1 MRTRLHTQAHTQPS
15 NRGSY
20 GLLHVPDD
28 VCRLGVSRP
37 YAGHMAEHLGDRLA
51 RLRRLSD
58 LTQEGLAERSGVSVD
73 VIRKLE
79 QRRKH
84 SARLP
89 TLHDLSRGLGVEL
102 TALLGDPPGAP
113 STGDADPP
121 QLVAVRRAIMPP
133 LFAPPP
139 EPNGVE
145 RLTVPLLRRE
155 IADGWTEYHDAEFGR
170 LMDVLPG
177 IINDARFAAAVGNSD
192 ERAAGQAA
200 LGKSLQ
206 LAGHL
211 AIRLG
216 KTDLALSALERAMN
230 AAADSS
236 DPLLPAMISNSVA
249 WNYQRQNRLDDA
261 EHLAVHAA
269 DGVEKEHGKSAEG
282 LRVWGG
288 LIMSA
293 ATSAARSGDYD
304 KASEMMTTAEDATKR
319 LATLPPPADGK
330 MLSVFSRS
338 SVRIERVR
346 LAVQHARPEEALSLA
361 KGMRLST
368 DTPPSWRTWLLLDV
382 ARAHTDLGN
391 ADGAVQ
397 ALEKLRR
404 IAPAWMRH
412 HTLAVAI
419 VSDLWAGP
427 HHPPGLRK
435 LAEFLG
441 VAN

>member
-1 MRTRLHTQAHTQPS
+1 M
-15 NRGSY
+15 GS
-20 GLLHVPDD
+20 
-28 VCRLGVSRP
+28 
-37 YAGHMAEHLGDRLA
+37 EHLGDRLA
-51 RLRRLSD
+51 RLRRLAD
-58 LTQEGLAERSGVSVD
+58 LTQEGLAERSGVSAD

-79 QRRKH
+79 QKRKH

-89 TLHDLSRGLGVEL
+89 TLHALSRGLGVEL
-102 TALLGDPPGAP
+102 TALLGDPPGVP
-113 STGDADPP
+113 STGEADPP

-139 EPNGVE
+139 EPNGAE
-145 RLTVPLLRRE
+145 RLSLPLLRGE
-155 IADGWTEYHDAEFGR
+155 IADAWTLYHDAEFGR
-170 LMDVLPG
+170 VMDVLPG
-177 IINDARFAAAVGNSD
+177 IIADARFAAAVGNAD
-192 ERAAGQAA
+192 DKAAGQAA
-200 LGKSLQ
+200 LGKALQ

-216 KTDLALSALERAMN
+216 KVDLALSALERAMN
-230 AAADSS
+230 AASESS

-261 EHLAVHAA
+261 EHLAVYAA
-269 DGVEKEHGKSAEG
+269 DRVEHEQGNTAEG
-282 LRVWGG
+282 LKVWGG

-304 KASEMMTTAEDATKR
+304 TAKEMMTTAEDATRR

-330 MLSVFSRS
+330 MVSVFSRS

-361 KGMRLST
+361 KGMRLSA

-382 ARAHTDLGN
+382 ARAHADLGN
-391 ADGAVQ
+391 AQGAVKE
-397 ALEKLRR
+397 LEKLRK

-427 HHPPGLRK
+427 SHPPGLRK

-441 VAN
+441 VAS